1 MRKKAVALVVATVIV
16 LGGGW
21 AFIAKGEE
29 GAHEVVPE
37 IGGQWAYGAS
47 GGRTW
52 SNFLH
57 EQPHGASVQGH
68 TFVDS
73 GCVPGGRWARA
84 EAPVKWVPLLPNDQD
99 IRLCEQP
106 GR

>member
-1 MRKKAVALVVATVIV
+1 MRKNAVALVVATVIV

-37 IGGQWAYGAS
+37 IGGRWVWCSVDGP
-47 GGRTW
+47 GRIFSMNSPTALQ
-52 SNFLH
+52 SRGIPSSIVAVCL
-57 EQPHGASVQGH
+57 GDV
-68 TFVDS
+68 
-73 GCVPGGRWARA
+73 GR
-84 EAPVKWVPLLPNDQD
+84 ELSTVKWVPLLLNDQD